1 MIKYDDVKFS
11 YIKDEYV
18 IDNFNYTVNR
28 GSSVGVLGHNGAG
41 KTTLLRLTSKLFKPM
56 SGSIFMD
63 EKLSIAYMPYNDALY
78 PELSVYQNIAF
89 RSECYL
95 QSVNEFK
102 YKVEYLLEKFN
113 ISDIRNKKISQL
125 SSGLKKRVSLISTCI
140 TDADLILLDE
150 PTNGIDPETL
160 IIMSEFINEL
170 RAEGSTIIVNSH
182 NLDFI
187 SKISDEIII
196 LAHGKLIYSNSLSNI
211 GDELDDIYLKYC
223 RGEEENEI

>member
-63 EKLSIAYMPYNDALY
+63 DKHSIAYMPYNDALY

-95 QSVNEFK
+95 QSVSEFK

-150 PTNGIDPETL
+150 PTSALDEETTLVVELILKDLKKKGKTL
-160 IIMSEFINEL
+160 IIVTHNKAV
-170 RAEGSTIIVNSH
+170 AERLADKIIQ
-182 NLDFI
+182 F
-187 SKISDEIII
+187 
-196 LAHGKLIYSNSLSNI
+196 
-211 GDELDDIYLKYC
+211 
-223 RGEEENEI
+223 